1 MDIFL
6 SVTRK
11 QRSFLIVNCQV
22 QGQYLLGALEHQ
34 YGEEGPLEDKT
45 QRRAELRDG
54 KRERQRRGTSGVRE
68 SDSVDDIG
76 CDMSRGNQVKPL
88 IF

>member
-22 QGQYLLGALEHQ
+22 QGQYMLGAFEHQ
-34 YGEEGPLEDKT
+34 YGEGPLEDKT
-45 QRRAELRDG
+45 QRKAELRDG
-54 KRERQRRGTSGVRE
+54 KRERQRGTSGVRE
-68 SDSVDDIG
+68 TDSVDDIG